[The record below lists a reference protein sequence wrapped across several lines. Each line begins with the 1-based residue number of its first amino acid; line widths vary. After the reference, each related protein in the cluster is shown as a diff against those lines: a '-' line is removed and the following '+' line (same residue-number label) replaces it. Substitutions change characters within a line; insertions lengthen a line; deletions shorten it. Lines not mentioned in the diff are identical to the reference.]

1 MMWSSTV
8 VLTLCLAVGWASVLQ
23 NVDPENPDNGTL
35 LLGSESMAK
44 LVLPQGY
51 PLEEYEIQTEDGY
64 ILTVFRIPF
73 GRNGSSSS
81 ERPPILLQH
90 GIFATSASWVLS
102 EPHKGLGFV
111 LADEGY
117 DVWLPNSRGNTYSK
131 KHVKYNSETDK
142 KDFYNYSWHEMGYYD
157 LPAVIDFILKTTN
170 HSQITYA
177 GHSQGTTQF
186 FVLGSTRPEYNAKVK
201 VAALMAP
208 IAYLDHTRGFP
219 RMLTAFSGVL
229 SKTLKLLG
237 IYEVLTNSPLLHYFD
252 TSLCKKTAITINV
265 CDNFLFALV
274 GFDSQ
279 QFNLTLM
286 PIIADQGPSGASVK
300 QLVHFGQQ
308 THNGGKFTKY
318 DYGWFA
324 NHAVYGQ
331 FTAPEYDLSKI
342 TVPIN
347 LHYSLNDWLAGVV
360 DVQRLHDHLPQST
373 MIEVPL
379 PAFNHLDFMWAKDV
393 RSLLYDDMIAML
405 KLHLKR
411 TLTQMFST

>member
-1 MMWSSTV
+1 MIWSSTV
-8 VLTLCLAVGWASVLQ
+8 VLTVCLAAGWASPSQRKLLQ
-23 NVDPENPDNGTL
+23 NVLHEDLDAPNGML
-35 LLGSESMAK
+35 LAGSESMAK

-51 PLEEYEIQTEDGY
+51 PLQEYEVQTEDGY
-64 ILTVFRIPF
+64 ILTVFRIPY
-73 GRNGSSSS
+73 GINGSSSS
-81 ERPPILLQH
+81 SRPPILVQH
-90 GIFATSASWVLS
+90 GIFATSASWVVS
-102 EPHKGLGFV
+102 EPSKGLGFV

-117 DVWLPNSRGNTYSK
+117 DVWLPNSRGNSYSK

-177 GHSQGTTQF
+177 GHSQGTTEF
-186 FVLGSTRPEYNAKVK
+186 FVMGSTRPEYNAKVK

-208 IAYLDHTRGFP
+208 IGYLDHTRGTA
-219 RMLTAFSGVL
+219 RMVSAFSGIL
-229 SKTLKLLG
+229 ESTLKLLG
-237 IYEVLTNSPLLHYFD
+237 VYEVLTNSPLLHYFD
-252 TSLCKKTAITINV
+252 TSLCKKTAITIHV
-265 CDNFLFALV
+265 CDNFLFAMV

-308 THNGGKFTKY
+308 THNGGKFRMY

-324 NHAVYGQ
+324 NRGVYGQ
-331 FTAPEYDLSKI
+331 SSPPEYDLSKI

-347 LHYSLNDWLAGVV
+347 LHYSLNDWLAGVE
-360 DVQRLHDHLPQST
+360 DVQRFHDHLPHST
-373 MIEVPL
+373 MVEVPL
-379 PAFNHLDFMWAKDV
+379 PSFNHLDFMWAKDV
-393 RSLLYDDMIAML
+393 RPLLYDNMIAML
-405 KLHLKR
+405 KMHL
-411 TLTQMFST
+411 